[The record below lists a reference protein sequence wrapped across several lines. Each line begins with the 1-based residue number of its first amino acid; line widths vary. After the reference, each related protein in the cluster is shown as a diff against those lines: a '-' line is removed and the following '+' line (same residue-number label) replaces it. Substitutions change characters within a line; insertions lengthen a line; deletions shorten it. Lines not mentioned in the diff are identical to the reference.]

1 MEAQITLINLNMLF
15 MRLGERAEHEKHVP
29 LGPLYLTRALE
40 HAGFLVDFRDYQLCP
55 GEDRFDLEVFLE
67 FAADP
72 APIIG
77 LSCMANLL
85 PFTLLAA
92 KALHERYP
100 DRRIVLGGVGTKAV
114 EDAILKRFDWI
125 DIICRGEAE
134 ISGPALLAALAGSG
148 DLARVPGISYRG
160 RTAIRH
166 NPAAL
171 RIRDLDALPY
181 PAFGKVDLSRYTGY
195 GMITSRGCPY
205 PCTFCSVAPVWEW
218 ENYSRSPK
226 NVAAEMK
233 LLHEEAG
240 IELFLFQDEFFVSG
254 KARVMEFCRELDAAG
269 LNVKWKAFGRVN
281 LCDREM
287 MQAMADHG
295 CVELRFGIES
305 GSDAVLQRIRK
316 GFTAAES
323 IELLS
328 QAVQIMPRVDAF
340 FVWGF
345 PFETL
350 EDFYRTVF
358 NMISFRSMG
367 IRILPS
373 LLALLPQ
380 TEVYREWV
388 GKAPLEFCPYLLP
401 EFMLTG
407 HEVCQGSEVKVPER
421 YQAYFELIRQNPD
434 IFPAF
439 HHMNLASN
447 ILPKLEILREFG
459 FYGRPQPHQP
469 VQDGESCGAH
479 SPHLTVRQATT
490 VNG

>member
-1 MEAQITLINLNMLF
+1 MEAHITLINLNMLF

-40 HAGFLVDFRDYQLCP
+40 NAGFRVDFRDYQLCP
-55 GEDRFDLEVFLE
+55 GEDRFDLEVFLA
-67 FAADP
+67 FAANP
-72 APIIG
+72 APTIG

-92 KALHERYP
+92 KVLRERYP
-100 DRRIVLGGVGTKAV
+100 DRRVILGGVGTKAV
-114 EDAILKRFDWI
+114 EDEILKRFEWI

-134 ISGPALLAALAGSG
+134 ISGPALMTALTGGAR
-148 DLARVPGISYRG
+148 DLAPVPGISYRCN
-160 RTAIRH
+160 REIRH
-166 NPAAL
+166 NPPAP
-171 RIRDLDALPY
+171 RIKDLDGIPY

-218 ENYSRSPK
+218 ESYSRTPK
-226 NVAAEMK
+226 NVVAEMK

-240 IELFLFQDEFFVSG
+240 VELFLFQDEFFVSG
-254 KARVMEFCRELDAAG
+254 KARVLEFCRELEAAG
-269 LNVKWKAFGRVN
+269 LTVKWKAFGRVN

-345 PFETL
+345 PFESL

-401 EFMLTG
+401 EFVLTG
-407 HEVCQGSEVKVPER
+407 HEICQGSEIKLLER
-421 YQAYFELIRQNPD
+421 YQAYFDLIKQNPD

-439 HHMNLASN
+439 HHMNLATN

-459 FYGRPQPHQP
+459 FYARPQSA
-469 VQDGESCGAH
+469 VETGSCGAH
-479 SPHLTVRQATT
+479 SPHLAVGQATT
-490 VNG
+490 VGL